1 MDYSQT
7 NDCFAQTLFMNQSQR
22 LPSYLFEF
30 DLLSNIYLVQTEEIE
45 RGKEKCDHCHAFS
58 ESVLTG
64 VCKAVLPFFLSLSGS
79 FYLILV
85 VSDHFIVW
93 WEWSNCAFCG
103 SLWVKVSK
111 WSTWWYLSFCCDC
124 LLYLFIEVILDA
136 DILYC

>member
-1 MDYSQT
+1 MTVLHKLSLWISHKDSRVISLNLIFFQT
-7 NDCFAQTLFMNQSQR
+7 FI
-22 LPSYLFEF
+22 
-30 DLLSNIYLVQTEEIE
+30 LSRQKKEREEKKNVII
-45 RGKEKCDHCHAFS
+45 CHAFS

-93 WEWSNCAFCG
+93 WEWSNCAFFG

-136 DILYC
+136 GILYRS